1 MELRTLKRKRR
12 RGAPGERAPPH
23 RPRAPA
29 GICVPLL
36 TDRAAPAAE
45 FDGKDLSTYYLFM
58 TDINARAL
66 DRELKRG
73 SAELL
78 ILSLLDARPR
88 HGYELSKLIDT
99 RSGGQLTFHI
109 DSLYPL
115 LYRLEERGWI
125 KGTWVEKPDER
136 RRRFYKVTAEG
147 RRVLAQQRK
156 TWAAFV
162 EAVRRVTGE
171 EHA

>member
-1 MELRTLKRKRR
+1 MT
-12 RGAPGERAPPH
+12 GINTRA
-23 RPRAPA
+23 
-29 GICVPLL
+29 
-36 TDRAAPAAE
+36 
-45 FDGKDLSTYYLFM
+45 F
-58 TDINARAL
+58 

-78 ILSLLDARPR
+78 ILTVLEPRPR
-88 HGYELSKLIDT
+88 HGYELNKLIGA

-125 KGTWVEKPDER
+125 KGSWVERPGER

-147 RRVLAQQRK
+147 RRVLVAQRK
-156 TWAAFV
+156 TWTAFV
-162 EAVRRVTGE
+162 EAMQRVVGG

>member
-1 MELRTLKRKRR
+1 M
-12 RGAPGERAPPH
+12 
-23 RPRAPA
+23 
-29 GICVPLL
+29 
-36 TDRAAPAAE
+36 
-45 FDGKDLSTYYLFM
+45 S
-58 TDINARAL
+58 DINIRAL

-78 ILSLLDARPR
+78 ILSLLEARPR
-88 HGYELSKLIDT
+88 HGYDLSKLIET
-99 RSGGQLTFHI
+99 RSGGQLKFHI

-115 LYRLEERGWI
+115 LYRLEERGWV

-136 RRRFYKVTAEG
+136 RRRFYKLTTAG

-162 EAVRRVTGE
+162 EAVARITGG

>member
-1 MELRTLKRKRR
+1 
-12 RGAPGERAPPH
+12 
-23 RPRAPA
+23 
-29 GICVPLL
+29 
-36 TDRAAPAAE
+36 
-45 FDGKDLSTYYLFM
+45 M

-66 DRELKRG
+66 DRELKKG
-73 SAELL
+73 AAELL

-88 HGYELSKLIDT
+88 HGYDLSKLIHT

-125 KGTWVEKPDER
+125 QGTWVEKAGER

-147 RRVLAQQRK
+147 RRVLARQRR
-156 TWAAFV
+156 TWDTFV
-162 EAVRRVTGE
+162 DAVRRVTGG
-171 EHA
+171 EHV